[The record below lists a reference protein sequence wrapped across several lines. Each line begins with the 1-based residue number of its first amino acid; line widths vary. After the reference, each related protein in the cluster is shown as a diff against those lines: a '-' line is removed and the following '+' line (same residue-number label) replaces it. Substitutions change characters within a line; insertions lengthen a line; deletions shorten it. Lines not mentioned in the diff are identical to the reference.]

1 MYRRVA
7 VLLRK
12 GVIVALSKEWKRE
25 NDQIFGLHL
34 NA

>member
-7 VLLRK
+7 VLLMK
-12 GVIVALSKEWKRE
+12 VVIVALSKVWKRE
-25 NDQIFGLHL
+25 NDEIFGLHL